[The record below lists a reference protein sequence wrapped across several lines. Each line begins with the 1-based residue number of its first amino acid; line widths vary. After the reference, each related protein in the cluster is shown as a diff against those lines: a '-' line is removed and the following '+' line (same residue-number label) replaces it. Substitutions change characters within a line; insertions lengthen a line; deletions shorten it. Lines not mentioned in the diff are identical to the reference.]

1 MTVGSMP
8 GPSPMAPAGAPILE
22 LRGLSK
28 SFGGLLALRA
38 VSLEVRAGDRKAII
52 GPNGA
57 GKTTLFNVISGVLP
71 ATAGQ
76 IMLFGRDV
84 TGWQSHRR
92 TALGMARTFQIT
104 SLFPRLTVLDNVL
117 LAVTG
122 LRTSKYVMWRFLSSF
137 RGILDRAHQLLEQAG
152 YRDRMNVEVRN
163 LSHGEQ
169 RQLEIVLGLASDPKI
184 LLLDEPV
191 AGLSSGESADMAR
204 FLGRLDPALAILL
217 IEHDM
222 DVVFDV
228 ADHISVLHFGEVV
241 EAGPTDAVRHSQ
253 KVQEI
258 YLGAR

>member
-1 MTVGSMP
+1 VSKP
-8 GPSPMAPAGAPILE
+8 VLE
-22 LRGLSK
+22 LHTLSR
-28 SFGGLLALRA
+28 SFGGLQAVRG
-38 VSLEVRAGDRKAII
+38 VSLQIFPGDRKAII

-57 GKTTLFNVISGVLP
+57 GKTTLFNVITGLLP
-71 ATAGQ
+71 ATSGQ
-76 IMLFGRDV
+76 VLLFGRDV
-84 TGWQSHRR
+84 TRWPSHRR

-104 SLFPRLTVLDNVL
+104 SLFPKLTVLDNVL

-122 LRTSKYVMWRFLSSF
+122 LRRSKFVMWRPLGSY
-137 RGILDRAHQLLEQAG
+137 RDVYATAHQLLGRAG
-152 YRDRMNVEVRN
+152 YQDRMGVEVRN

-169 RQLEIVLGLASDPKI
+169 RQLEIVLGLASEPKI

-191 AGLSSGESADMAR
+191 AGLSSGESAEMAQ
-204 FLGRLDPALAILL
+204 FLRRLDPGLAILL

-241 EAGPTDAVRHSQ
+241 ESGATEEIRRSA

-258 YLGAR
+258 YLGTG